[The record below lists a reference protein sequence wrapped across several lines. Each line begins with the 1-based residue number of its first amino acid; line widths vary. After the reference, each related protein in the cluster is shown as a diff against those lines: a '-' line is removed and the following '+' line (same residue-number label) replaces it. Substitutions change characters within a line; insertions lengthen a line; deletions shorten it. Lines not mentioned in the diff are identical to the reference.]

1 MLKDVNST
9 ENNGKTR
16 LSEIKNGIQVR
27 IASFEGE
34 PDYRLKLN
42 RYGLFQGD
50 LVRVVRHAPFDGP
63 VLLEVRGMELALGKN
78 IAEYI
83 LVEVAA
89 CDLP

>member
-63 VLLEVRGMELALGKN
+63 VLLEVRGMEIALGRG
-78 IAEYI
+78 IAANI
-83 LVEVAA
+83 LVEVPA